1 MNRLKIVTT
10 ILCMSFGMVLFNS
23 CRTEETIDPNIDIPN
38 LGGYEYPRTAL
49 DDWLDETF
57 LLPYNIEIIYR
68 WDAVR
73 IYASVSKKITPVKVE
88 KVQPMLSTLAKVW
101 FAPFQL
107 AAPYGFLQKHT
118 PKTIVLAGSPEYAA
132 DGNSMVLGTAEGAMR
147 VLLTNVNDFDPHS
160 ESVLKGYL
168 HVIEHEYVHILN
180 QSIDFSTEFKS
191 LTRQF
196 YDPTGWTD
204 YDSEKEAYERGFLSR
219 YSMTAPDEDF
229 AEIVSLV
236 LVNGVDWFENEVI
249 PIAEDSE
256 VNPNAASALRRKVAI
271 AEEYYKTAWDIALF
285 DNPVTGKKGL
295 ATLVREAV
303 IHEVYNSGN

>member
-1 MNRLKIVTT
+1 MI
-10 ILCMSFGMVLFNS
+10 LFNS
-23 CRTEETIDPNIDIPN
+23 CRTEETIDPDIDIPN

-57 LLPYNIEIIYR
+57 LLPYNIEVIYR

-73 IYASVSKKITPVKVE
+73 IYSSISKKITPVRVE
-88 KVQPMLSTLAKVW
+88 KVQPMLSALSKVW
-101 FAPFQL
+101 FEPFQL

-147 VLLTNVNDFDPHS
+147 VLLTNVNAFDPHS
-160 ESVLKGYL
+160 ESILKEYL

-180 QSIDFSTEFKS
+180 QSVDFSTEFKG

-204 YDSEKEAYERGFLSR
+204 YDSDNEAYERGFLSR

-236 LVNGVDWFENEVI
+236 LVKGIDWFENTVI
-249 PIAEDSE
+249 PVAESST

-271 AEEYYKTAWDIALF
+271 AEEYYKTAWEITLF
-285 DNPVTGKKGL
+285 DDPVTGKKGL

-303 IHEVYNSGN
+303 DYVVYNSDN